1 MEGNRDGD
9 HEVSTHPSA
18 EDPRVNRM
26 RDTSRDLARTMLQV
40 LFLGAL
46 IAGTFW
52 ILQPFLLASIWA
64 ATIVVATWPVM
75 LFVQARLWGK
85 RGLAVTVMTLGLLL
99 VLLVPLTLAIITIA
113 HNADRIVGWAKSL
126 MTFRIPPP
134 PVWISGLPVVGS
146 WLADQWAQMTAIGLE
161 GVSERLAPYA
171 STVAAWS
178 AARVG
183 GVGMM
188 LLQFFLTVVIATIL
202 YAHGETAA
210 AGVRR
215 FARRLDETRGEGVVE
230 LSAQAV
236 RAVALAVVV
245 TAIVQSVLGG
255 IGLVIVGVPFAP
267 ILTAIML
274 LGAVAQ
280 VGVGPVLVPAVGWLY
295 WRGDSVWATVL
306 LVWTVVVLS
315 LDNFL
320 RPLLIRKSAD
330 LPLLLIFTGVIGGLI
345 GFGIIGLFIGPPVLA
360 VAYTL
365 TMAWL
370 KDAEDPGAPPP
381 SPEGPPPPVV

>member
-1 MEGNRDGD
+1 M
-9 HEVSTHPSA
+9 S
-18 EDPRVNRM
+18 
-26 RDTSRDLARTMLQV
+26 DTSRDLARNMLQV
-40 LFLGAL
+40 VFLGAL
-46 IAGTFW
+46 VAGTFW

-85 RGLAVTVMTLGLLL
+85 RGLAVTVMTLALLL
-99 VLLVPLTLAIITIA
+99 MLLVPLTLAITTIA
-113 HNADRIVGWAKSL
+113 YNADRIVGWANTL

-134 PVWISGLPVVGS
+134 PGWISGLPVVGA
-146 WLADQWAQMTAIGLE
+146 WLADQWAQLTAIGLE
-161 GVSERLAPYA
+161 GVSARLAPYA
-171 STVAAWS
+171 STVAGWS

-188 LLQFFLTVVIATIL
+188 LLQFLLTVVIAAIL

-215 FARRLDETRGEGVVE
+215 FARRLDGVRGEGVVD

-280 VGVGPVLVPAVGWLY
+280 VGVGPVLIPAVGWLY
-295 WRGDSVWATVL
+295 WKGDSVWATVL
-306 LVWTVVVLS
+306 LVWAVVVLS

-345 GFGIIGLFIGPPVLA
+345 AFGIIGLFIGPPVLA

-370 KDAEDPGAPPP
+370 KDSEDPGALP
-381 SPEGPPPPVV
+381 SSPDGPPPPIA

>member
-1 MEGNRDGD
+1 MN
-9 HEVSTHPSA
+9 
-18 EDPRVNRM
+18 
-26 RDTSRDLARTMLQV
+26 DTSRDLARTMAQI

-64 ATIVVATWPVM
+64 ATIVVSTWPVM

-85 RGLAVTVMTLGLLL
+85 RGLAVTVMTLALFL
-99 VLLVPLTLAIITIA
+99 VLLAPLTLAIVTIA
-113 HNADRIVGWAKSL
+113 NNVDRIVGWAKTL
-126 MTFRIPPP
+126 MNFSVPPP
-134 PVWISGLPVVGS
+134 PAWVGGLPVVGP
-146 WLADQWAQMTAIGLE
+146 WLAEQWTQLIATGPEGLTI
-161 GVSERLAPYA
+161 RLAPYA
-171 STVAAWS
+171 TRFAAWS

-183 GVGMM
+183 GVGVM
-188 LLQFFLTVVIATIL
+188 LLQFFLTVVIAAIL

-215 FARRLDETRGEGVVE
+215 FARRLDATRGEGVVE
-230 LSAQAV
+230 LSANAV
-236 RAVALAVVV
+236 RAVALAIVV
-245 TAIVQSVLGG
+245 TAIVQSVMGG
-255 IGLVIVGVPFAP
+255 IGLAIAGVPFAP
-267 ILTAIML
+267 VLTAIML

-280 VGVGPVLVPAVGWLY
+280 IGVGPVLVPAVGWLY
-295 WRGDSVWATVL
+295 WTGESVWATVL
-306 LVWTVVVLS
+306 LVWTVVVLC

-345 GFGIIGLFIGPPVLA
+345 AFGIIGLFIGPPLLA

-365 TMAWL
+365 TLAWL
-370 KDAEDPGAPPP
+370 RDPESPGASPPP
-381 SPEGPPPPVV
+381 EDRLPPSA

>member
-1 MEGNRDGD
+1 
-9 HEVSTHPSA
+9 
-18 EDPRVNRM
+18 M

-146 WLADQWAQMTAIGLE
+146 RLADQWAQMTAIGLE
-161 GVSERLAPYA
+161 GVSELLAPYA

-370 KDAEDPGAPPP
+370 KDAEDPSAPPP

>member
-1 MEGNRDGD
+1 
-9 HEVSTHPSA
+9 
-18 EDPRVNRM
+18 
-26 RDTSRDLARTMLQV
+26 MLQV
-40 LFLGAL
+40 VFLGAL
-46 IAGTFW
+46 VAGTFW
-52 ILQPFLLASIWA
+52 IMQPFLLATIWA

-113 HNADRIVGWAKSL
+113 QNADRIVGWAKSL

-146 WLADQWAQMTAIGLE
+146 WVAEQWAQMTAIGLE

-171 STVAAWS
+171 STLAAWT

-188 LLQFFLTVVIATIL
+188 LLQFFLTVVIAAIL
-202 YAHGETAA
+202 YAQGENAA

-215 FARRLDETRGEGVVE
+215 FARRLDGTRGEGVVE

-255 IGLVIVGVPFAP
+255 IGLAIVGVPFAA
-267 ILTAIML
+267 ILAAIML

-280 VGVGPVLVPAVGWLY
+280 VGVGPVLIPAVGWLY
-295 WRGDSVWATVL
+295 WKGDSVWATVL

-345 GFGIIGLFIGPPVLA
+345 AFGIIGLFIGPPVLA

-370 KDAEDPGAPPP
+370 RDAEDPGAPPP
-381 SPEGPPPPVV
+381 SPDGLPPPTA

>member
-1 MEGNRDGD
+1 M
-9 HEVSTHPSA
+9 S
-18 EDPRVNRM
+18 
-26 RDTSRDLARTMLQV
+26 DTSRDLARTMLQV

-85 RGLAVTVMTLGLLL
+85 RGLAVTVMTLALLL

-113 HNADRIVGWAKSL
+113 NNADRIVEWAKTL
-126 MTFRIPPP
+126 ATFRIPPP
-134 PVWISGLPVVGS
+134 PVWIDGLPVVGP
-146 WLADQWAQMTAIGLE
+146 WLADQWAQMTAIGPE
-161 GVSERLAPYA
+161 DVSARLAPYA
-171 STVAAWS
+171 STIAGWS

-188 LLQFFLTVVIATIL
+188 LLQFFLTVVIAAIL

-215 FARRLDETRGEGVVE
+215 FARRLDGTRGEGVVE

-255 IGLVIVGVPFAP
+255 IGLVIVGVPFAG
-267 ILTAIML
+267 ILAAIML

-280 VGVGPVLVPAVGWLY
+280 VGVGPVLIPAVGWLY
-295 WRGDSVWATVL
+295 WKGDSVWATVL
-306 LVWTVVVLS
+306 LVWSVVVLS

-330 LPLLLIFTGVIGGLI
+330 LPLVLIFTGVIGGLI

-365 TMAWL
+365 TIAWL
-370 KDAEDPGAPPP
+370 GGAEGDGAPPP
-381 SPEGPPPPVV
+381 SSDGVPPPVS